1 MFAPGRDTVARS
13 TREYEAHLGYDD
25 AIMHRLPPVT
35 RTLLMANVAIFIVQ
49 LLTGD
54 LLIGPFA
61 LWPFGSPQFRGAPE
75 FEIWQLVSYG
85 FLHGSLTHL
94 LFNMLALYMFGGDIE
109 HLLGSRRYVVYYMVC
124 VVGAAVAQLVVLGSM
139 NRPPVPTVG
148 ASGGV
153 FGLLLA
159 YGMAFP
165 QRRVMLLFPPIP
177 MPAWLFVTLYGLLE
191 LYLGV
196 TGSGQGVAHFAHLG
210 GMAAG
215 WVLLIYWARQR
226 GRRP

>member
-1 MFAPGRDTVARS
+1 M
-13 TREYEAHLGYDD
+13 Y
-25 AIMHRLPPVT
+25 RLPPVT
-35 RTLLMANVAIFIVQ
+35 RALLGANVAIFVLQ
-49 LLTGD
+49 MLTGS

-75 FEIWQLVSYG
+75 FQIWQVVTYA
-85 FLHGSLTHL
+85 FLHGNLVHL
-94 LFNMLALYMFGGDIE
+94 FFNMFALYMFGGDIE
-109 HLLGSRRYVVYYMVC
+109 RLLGSRRFLIYYLVC
-124 VVGAAVAQLVVLGSM
+124 VVGAAVAQLAVQSGLAG
-139 NRPPVPTVG
+139 PPVPTVG

-159 YGMAFP
+159 FGLAFP
-165 QRRVMLLFPPIP
+165 HRKLMLLFPPVP

-215 WVLLIYWARQR
+215 YALLVFWMR
-226 GRRP
+226 GRRT